1 MEYVSNTFT
10 LSTSTTSD
18 QIIYV
23 YIDDEP
29 IPARITGVTNGVIT
43 VHTDIGWS
51 ENPCASIDIDSED
64 LPDEDF

>member
-10 LSTSTTSD
+10 LSTFTTSD

-23 YIDDEP
+23 YINDEP

-43 VHTDIGWS
+43 VHPDINWS
-51 ENPCASIDIDSED
+51 ENPCSSIDIDSED